1 MTMRAVV
8 RRTVMAAVLLL
19 LLFPAPW
26 ALAAGPMDEGMPG
39 PHQPLVTRDAAPET
53 KLEVMFGAAKSS
65 MGRMYELALAAE
77 YAPIHSF
84 SVELELPLALRD
96 PREGPTVAGPGD
108 LALTAKVA
116 PLMLG
121 AQDTVVAL
129 GLTLG
134 LPTGSERRELG
145 GELSLTPFV
154 AAAQRLGPVYLHGD
168 IGYRWRL
175 DSPRRIEM
183 DTESEMTET
192 VQPEKEQALTANL
205 AGSYISTPWL
215 GLFLELNSVT
225 LFKGDP
231 ELKDRTQLY
240 LTPGVTV
247 EPAKGWNVRAG
258 VQLPLTNAREFDYQ
272 IGVAVMRSF

>member
-1 MTMRAVV
+1 
-8 RRTVMAAVLLL
+8 MAAVLLL

-134 LPTGSERRELG
+134 LRPWAPAPDVTGANGVLVASG
-145 GELSLTPFV
+145 GTSLVNNVPSV
-154 AAAQRLGPVYLHGD
+154 VISHGKN
-168 IGYRWRL
+168 G
-175 DSPRRIEM
+175 
-183 DTESEMTET
+183 
-192 VQPEKEQALTANL
+192 
-205 AGSYISTPWL
+205 AGAYTQQ
-215 GLFLELNSVT
+215 G
-225 LFKGDP
+225 
-231 ELKDRTQLY
+231 TQLPVSSDADEQENSDGSADNNY
-240 LTPGVTV
+240 VSKAPTPSFDDHILWLSQNILLNRMVT
-247 EPAKGWNVRAG
+247 AG
-258 VQLPLTNAREFDYQ
+258 KLP
-272 IGVAVMRSF
+272 